1 MEQIIEKDQ
10 SLVTHNGLTVFS
22 SASAF
27 RDASGFLSILQVKML
42 IQTNKALVHNRRR
55 ENSGVYQVKSY
66 LFIYLFLLQK
76 VFFGILNAAV
86 PPGSCCCLSS

>member
-1 MEQIIEKDQ
+1 
-10 SLVTHNGLTVFS
+10 
-22 SASAF
+22 
-27 RDASGFLSILQVKML
+27 ML

-86 PPGSCCCLSS
+86 PQEVAAVLVVKKIKVLLTFQ